1 MLRVLGM
8 LVVLA
13 GLIPACFAEC
23 EATPYAALPVAAVRP
38 PSVAPPADAI
48 AACPRIVAFDG
59 RQYEYAAWGPWEIE
73 AHALSEIGR
82 ASGSNHPLTADEQRV
97 YAIDGV
103 PPATAIAMRPAGG
116 EDVAVLL
123 TEGTPFTAGLC
134 PYLIGDRPI
143 SCDQP
148 SEGPPSVQP
157 KAP

>member
-23 EATPYAALPVAAVRP
+23 EATPYAGLPVAAVRQPLVDP
-38 PSVAPPADAI
+38 PPGAI
-48 AACPRIVAFDG
+48 AACPPLVAFDG

-73 AHALSEIGR
+73 AEALSEIGL
-82 ASGSNHPLTADEQRV
+82 ASGSNHPLTAHEQRV

-103 PPATAIAMRPAGG
+103 PPATAIAMRPADG

-123 TEGTPFTAGLC
+123 VQGTSFTAELC
-134 PYLIGDRPI
+134 QYLMGPRPP

-148 SEGPPSVQP
+148 AGEPASAKP